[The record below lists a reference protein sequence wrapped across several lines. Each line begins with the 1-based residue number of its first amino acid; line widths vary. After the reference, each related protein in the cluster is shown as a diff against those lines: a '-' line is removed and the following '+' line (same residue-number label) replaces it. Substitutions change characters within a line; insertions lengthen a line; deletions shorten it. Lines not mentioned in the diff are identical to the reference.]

1 MIENYLSEAEICQ
14 LADIQDSIQRMREG
28 EVCQSQTEKQSVE
41 ARLSSSC
48 PSLVVDSGEEGGG
61 VVDTPDG
68 VRRPRGRAQNQHF
81 KDQRDYRKRA
91 GRQRS
96 PSVSTGDSEEEAVE
110 AVRGG
115 RAGGGGGGAGNHAG
129 LEAGSGLQ
137 ALHKSISTPSMVDN
151 DVVGAANGNHHGKT
165 S

>member
-1 MIENYLSEAEICQ
+1 M
-14 LADIQDSIQRMREG
+14 
-28 EVCQSQTEKQSVE
+28 CQSQAEKQSVE

-48 PSLVVDSGEEGGG
+48 PSLVVDSGEEAGGAGGG
-61 VVDTPDG
+61 VDTPEG
-68 VRRPRGRAQNQHF
+68 GRRPRARAQTQHF

-110 AVRGG
+110 GG
-115 RAGGGGGGAGNHAG
+115 RAVRPAGGGGGAGLNHAG
-129 LEAGSGLQ
+129 LETGSGLQ
-137 ALHKSISTPSMVDN
+137 ALHKSISTPSMVDG
-151 DVVGAANGNHHGKT
+151 DSVAAANGNHHGKT

>member
-1 MIENYLSEAEICQ
+1 
-14 LADIQDSIQRMREG
+14 MREG
-28 EVCQSQTEKQSVE
+28 EVCQSQAEKQSVE

-48 PSLVVDSGEEGGG
+48 PSLVVDSGEEAGGAGGG
-61 VVDTPDG
+61 VDTPEG
-68 VRRPRGRAQNQHF
+68 GRRPRARAQTQHF

-96 PSVSTGDSEEEAVE
+96 PSVSTGDSEEEGGE
-110 AVRGG
+110 AVRG
-115 RAGGGGGGAGNHAG
+115 AGGAGSHVG
-129 LEAGSGLQ
+129 LEAGGGLGGLQ

-151 DVVGAANGNHHGKT
+151 DNAGATNGNHQGKT

>member
-1 MIENYLSEAEICQ
+1 
-14 LADIQDSIQRMREG
+14 MREG

-96 PSVSTGDSEEEAVE
+96 PSVSTGDSEEEGGE
-110 AVRGG
+110 AVRG
-115 RAGGGGGGAGNHAG
+115 AGGAGSHAG
-129 LEAGSGLQ
+129 LEAGGGLGGLQ

-151 DVVGAANGNHHGKT
+151 DNAGATNGNHQGKT